1 MNYKINKSR
10 NKAFTMVELL
20 VVATVIALLAA
31 IGAISYSSFMK
42 QSRDSKRK
50 SDLEKIRSALEM
62 YRSDNDYYP
71 GSLPTLTPYIPVTPS
86 DPKSGYTYN
95 YCPVG
100 VAPNYTNYSICSY
113 LESPGRTVK
122 TCCSNCGD
130 TCYYKLSPL
139 GEE

>member
-1 MNYKINKSR
+1 MKNKTKN

-42 QSRDSKRK
+42 QSRDSRRK
-50 SDLEKIRSALEM
+50 SDLEKIRAALEM

-86 DPKSGYTYN
+86 DPKAGYSYT

-100 VAPNYTNYSICSY
+100 SSPNYTNYSICSY

-122 TCCSNCGD
+122 SCCPPACGD
-130 TCYYKLSPL
+130 NCYYKLSPL